1 MTSEYQRKY
10 RKVVKEMG
18 SFSNAEEVVKQDNI
32 EMLRDIDYNE
42 DDFETNN
49 LSSVTSSSESEGDVG
64 SDSSN
69 EESLRNDLADLA
81 FTSKMTHVQVN
92 GVLSVLRKHGF
103 DVPKDSRTLVKST
116 RTIVTYKKCGG
127 DYLYFGLRKIITQS
141 LEIDDSN
148 EILNLKVNV
157 DGIPLY
163 KSSSLQFWPILCS
176 INNSTPMIAAL
187 FSGNSKPNS
196 VDDFC
201 KILFMRLR
209 NSKSMDLVIMKKL
222 IPFYCRHLYVIH
234 RLELF

>member
-1 MTSEYQRKY
+1 
-10 RKVVKEMG
+10 
-18 SFSNAEEVVKQDNI
+18 
-32 EMLRDIDYNE
+32 
-42 DDFETNN
+42 
-49 LSSVTSSSESEGDVG
+49 
-64 SDSSN
+64 
-69 EESLRNDLADLA
+69 
-81 FTSKMTHVQVN
+81 MTHVQVN

-196 VDDFC
+196 VDDFLQDFIYEVKELQEYGFSYNEKTYTLLLQAFIC
-201 KILFMRLR
+201 DSPARAFLKNIKGH
-209 NSKSMDLVIMKKL
+209 NSLHGCERCCAVGLSVN
-222 IPFYCRHLYVIH
+222 H
-234 RLELF
+234 RTIFVNPGCFNAERRTEDKFFNLAYIVCCCYYFAFT